1 MHPQSPQSP
10 QQPRPVRIAAASV
23 SDLHLMRAWADAEGW
38 NPGIADAQPFFAA
51 DPRGFLIARREGD
64 DTPTSCVSVIRYD
77 TDHAFLGFYLTRPD
91 LRGQGYGIQ
100 VWNAGMERLAGRN
113 VGLDGVVAQQSNYRK
128 SGFTSAWTNTRYEGI
143 PEGGT
148 SFGSLG
154 RAPADGATS
163 FGGAPADGVTVVD
176 ATTLPFELLAAYDRR
191 FFPAPRDAFLASWLT
206 APHRTALAAISDGN
220 LAGLA
225 VLRGCPGA
233 SRVGPLYAATP
244 DIAATLLTTLAAT
257 TPGIPIALDAPD
269 CNPAAIHLAERLALT
284 PTFETARMYTAGPP
298 DIDRTGLYA
307 VTTLELG

>member
-1 MHPQSPQSP
+1 
-10 QQPRPVRIAAASV
+10 
-23 SDLHLMRAWADAEGW
+23 MRDWAHAEGW

-51 DPRGFLIARREGD
+51 DPRGFLLARREDD
-64 DTPTSCVSVIRYD
+64 DTPASCVSVVRYG
-77 TDHAFLGFYLTRPD
+77 TDHAFLGLYLARPD

-113 VGLDGVVAQQSNYRK
+113 VGLDGVVAQQPNYRK

-143 PEGGT
+143 PAGG
-148 SFGSLG
+148 S
-154 RAPADGATS
+154 RVAA
-163 FGGAPADGVTVVD
+163 ADGVTVVD
-176 ATTLPFELLAAYDRR
+176 AATLPFELLAAYDRR

-206 APHRTALAAISDGN
+206 APHRRAVAAIRDGN

-225 VLRGCPGA
+225 VLRTCSAA

-257 TPGIPIALDAPD
+257 TPGTPIALDAPD
-269 CNPAAIHLAERLALT
+269 CNPAAIRLAERLALT
-284 PTFETARMYTAGPP
+284 PTFETARMYTSEPP

-307 VTTLELG
+307 LTTLELG